1 MLLKHVGFAEL
12 FTMCITSYDILN
24 NSNQVTDS
32 VSGQLPPRK
41 IAPRLGLRLGLA
53 LGLELGLELGLR
65 AIFLGGNCPKTQ
77 WPVWFKQFSV
87 KLVCGLHELD
97 KSYLLIFRYIYA
109 FDVQKQ
115 SSRGVLWKRCS

>member
-1 MLLKHVGFAEL
+1 
-12 FTMCITSYDILN
+12 MCITSYDVLN

-53 LGLELGLELGLR
+53 LGLELGLELGLG

-77 WPVWFKQFSV
+77 
-87 KLVCGLHELD
+87 
-97 KSYLLIFRYIYA
+97 
-109 FDVQKQ
+109 
-115 SSRGVLWKRCS
+115 